1 MKISPQAKK
10 TADEFL
16 KIAPD
21 FKLGSLPTEMRHPDT
36 IHLAEMSHT
45 DIPSALRLLQQVD
58 HKSLSHILE
67 KKEELEGL
75 CSAISD
81 TFASG
86 GRVFIYGCGATG
98 RLALSLETLWR
109 ARAKSPEEK
118 DRVVGFMSGGD
129 LALVHSIENFEDHPE
144 FGARQVQ
151 EIGFGSQDLLISCTE
166 GGETPSVIGATE
178 EAAKI
183 SRRKPYFLYCNPTKI
198 LEDTVERSR
207 RMIRNE
213 GIEKICLYAGPMS
226 LSGSTRMQATTIL
239 QIATGWALWKA
250 AGEEFSLSKMLERLQ
265 SVDYALLAHFVELE
279 SKAYQEGNFFLYQT
293 SQYGITLLTDT
304 TERSP
309 TFSLPGFENTL
320 ESAKKVSLAY
330 LSMKGARDSR
340 EAWEALLH
348 REPRA
353 LEWEVLGGIAS
364 MRRLMG
370 FDISLQAKA
379 SREDRIGEKKQ
390 LIFTIDREESEMKL
404 SLEGVSVS
412 FSVTGLSLLEEHML
426 LKLLMN
432 AHSLLVMGRLGRFES
447 NVMTWVKP
455 SNNKLID
462 RSIRYVSYLLEKD
475 VKEKFSYET
484 LCYQLFQEVET
495 LKEGE
500 SIVLKTVAAIKQ
512 AARTGSS
519 LNSVL
524 LLLFSVFI
532 L

>member
-1 MKISPQAKK
+1 MKISPQAQKN
-10 TADEFL
+10 AEEFL

-36 IHLAEMSHT
+36 IHLAEMSRT
-45 DIPSALRLLQQVD
+45 DISSALELLQQVD
-58 HKSLSHILE
+58 LKSLSHILE
-67 KKEELEGL
+67 KKEELEL
-75 CSAISD
+75 LSQAISQ
-81 TFASG
+81 TFSSA
-86 GRVFIYGCGATG
+86 GRVFVYGCGATG
-98 RLALSLETLWR
+98 RLALSIETLWR
-109 ARAKSPEEK
+109 ERAKSPEEG

-151 EIGFGSQDLLISCTE
+151 EIGFGPNDLLISCTE

-178 EAAKI
+178 EAARI
-183 SRRKPYFLYCNPTKI
+183 SHRKPFFLYCNPTKI

-207 RMIRNE
+207 RVIRNE
-213 GIEKICLYAGPMS
+213 GIEKICLYAGHMS
-226 LSGSTRMQATTIL
+226 LSGSTRMQATSIL
-239 QIATGWALWKA
+239 QMATGWALWKA
-250 AGEEFSLSKMLERLQ
+250 AGEEFSLSLSLDRFQKV
-265 SVDYALLAHFVELE
+265 SYSLLAPFVETE

-293 SQYGITLLTDT
+293 TNYGITLITDT

-309 TFSLPGFENTL
+309 TFSLPGFENTQ
-320 ESAKKVSLAY
+320 ESAKKMALAY
-330 LSMKGARDSR
+330 LSMAGARDAR

-353 LEWEVLGGIAS
+353 LEWEVLGGVAS

-379 SREDRIGEKKQ
+379 SREARLGEKTQ
-390 LIFTIDREESEMKL
+390 MIFTIDRVGSELKL
-404 SLEGVSVS
+404 SLGGMSVGYD
-412 FSVTGLSLLEEHML
+412 VAGWSLIEEHML

-432 AHSLLVMGRLGRFES
+432 AHSLLVMGRIGRFES

-475 VKEKFSYET
+475 KEKFSYET
-484 LCYQLFQEVET
+484 LCQQLFQQIET

-500 SIVLKTVAAIKQ
+500 SVVLKTVAAVKNTVK
-512 AARTGSS
+512 AGSS
-519 LNSVL
+519 LHSVL